1 MKYIIRDL
9 SNNNIVVSNAN
20 PTICKLIADEEQ
32 AIDSYKTA
40 IEQAETQEEKDLY
53 IHILGEEEEHAK
65 ELKALFAKL
74 NGKVFSSLDGGN

>member
-32 AIDSYKTA
+32 AIDSYKAA
-40 IEQAETQEEKDLY
+40 IGQAKTQEERDLY
-53 IHILGEEEEHAK
+53 IHILAEEEEHAK

-74 NGKVFSSLDGGN
+74 NNEVFSNLDGGN